1 MEEESSQVLLDY
13 KPVVFDFDVVV
24 DRMDLAEEN
33 TRFSRQFPAVMS
45 CLYLY
50 RRLSQSSLSFAN
62 EVTRLGISARVVD
75 ECVVAG
81 LIFLVFR
88 CNDRTIEISCE

>member
-1 MEEESSQVLLDY
+1 MGEESSQVLLDY
-13 KPVVFDFDVVV
+13 KPAVFDFDAVF
-24 DRMDLAEEN
+24 DRMDHSEAN
-33 TRFSRQFPAVMS
+33 SRFSRQFPAVMS

-62 EVTRLGISARVVD
+62 EVTRLGIPARVVD
-75 ECVVAG
+75 ECVIAG

-88 CNDRTIEISCE
+88 CNDRTIQISFE